1 MKTKVTNKDFYN
13 AEHPLRKKA
22 IYIMEFIADTLHK
35 DIFACKKGQPIWYNI
50 EDGIVHIL
58 KRKD

>member
-1 MKTKVTNKDFYN
+1 
-13 AEHPLRKKA
+13 
-22 IYIMEFIADTLHK
+22 MEFIADTLHK